1 MFQQLDPIVRR
12 RQFLCWT
19 LVSVV
24 SLLSAVGIA
33 MLAPRMSPIR
43 QGSSREF
50 WKIATGVS
58 LSPEV
63 HDGWGGDAY
72 FVDETWAAYD
82 ASHMHGSDIYRV
94 ARSDVTAD
102 FNQVV
107 SLLEEKARGGEDT
120 LMVKAYIQ
128 WRDDKSKPRDG
139 PSLVE
144 HIKRE
149 INRKVSK
156 EDVDLL
162 MYRVSTEQQ
171 FWQRWQRADLYWASI
186 VFEWVFFT
194 GLAVFCLWP
203 AIQNSSPLR
212 WAIHVALLPFL
223 FLLPVYLGYAT
234 YSFTS
239 AGPSGGILY
248 PYLLMFCRHGSS
260 TMADRWVLR
269 RVPHLLEPL
278 STPIGSPTALTG
290 MGMPGPTYVIL
301 GGVLAGAAVFAIML
315 GIRRW
320 REHYSK
326 SKRAIE

>member
-1 MFQQLDPIVRR
+1 MYQQLDPVVRQ

-19 LVSVV
+19 LVSAV

-33 MLAPRMSPIR
+33 VLAPRMAPVR
-43 QGSSREF
+43 LGNSREF

-63 HDGWGGDAY
+63 HEGWGGDAY
-72 FVDETWAAYD
+72 FIDETWAAYD
-82 ASHMHGSDIYRV
+82 ASHLHGSDIYRV
-94 ARSDVTAD
+94 SRSEVTAD
-102 FNQVV
+102 FDAIV
-107 SLLEEKARGGEDT
+107 SALEQKVRSGENT
-120 LMVKAYIQ
+120 LVLKAYVQ

-156 EDVDLL
+156 EGIDLL
-162 MYRVSTEQQ
+162 AYRVANEQQ
-171 FWQRWQRADLYWASI
+171 FWQRWQRADWYWASI
-186 VFEWVFFT
+186 VFEWAFFT

-203 AIQNSSPLR
+203 AIQNRSPLR

-248 PYLLMFCRHGSS
+248 PFFLMFCRHGSS
-260 TMADRWVLR
+260 TVADRWVLR
-269 RVPHLLEPL
+269 RIPHLLEPL
-278 STPIGSPTALTG
+278 STPIGSPTVLTG
-290 MGMPGPTYVIL
+290 MGMPGPSYVIF

-320 REHYSK
+320 L
-326 SKRAIE
+326 KRGSSNRSIE